1 MNITKAFCL
10 SIALLGA
17 SNMQAITNSD
27 FVIQQDNTQINNYQT
42 NRPEASKR
50 LFVSQA
56 VEQQI
61 AHIKQLLTNARLA
74 WMFENCFPN
83 TLDTTVHF
91 DGKDDTFVYT
101 GDIHAMW
108 LRDSG
113 AQVWPYVQLAN
124 KDAKLKKMLA
134 GVIKR
139 QFKCIN
145 IDPYA
150 NAFNMNS
157 EGGEWMSDLTDMKPE
172 LHERKWE
179 IDSLCYPIRLAYH
192 YWKTTGDAS
201 IFSDEWLTAIAK
213 VLKKYLQKQRKNYM
227 AERNLD
233 FDKVINRK
241 NTRCLKYDFAVKRGK
256 PADVLPLWVAD
267 MDFETSSYI
276 EDALVERAKEG
287 IFGYSEVQTPYFEIL
302 ANWMKLHHNWEIQ
315 EDWLIKT
322 PGVVFALAMAVKA
335 YTQPGDSVL
344 IQLPVYYP
352 FSEVIQDNGR
362 KVVSSNLYQGEDNR
376 YHIDFQDFEKK
387 IVEENVKLFFLCNP
401 HNPVGRVWS
410 AEELEKIGDIC
421 VKNGV
426 TVVSDEIHQDF
437 VFKGKHQ
444 VFAGLKKEFQ
454 DISITCTSPSKTFNL
469 ASMMISNIFIP
480 NPELRRRFRKQ
491 LDAAGTSQLGVL
503 GLVATEAA
511 YSKGEEWYQAMH
523 AYVEANINYTKEYVE
538 KYLPGVKMTDL
549 EGTYLVWLDFR
560 ETGLT
565 VEELEDLILNKAR
578 LWLDSGKIFG
588 KAGEGFQRINVAC
601 PRATLTEALERIR
614 KAF

>member
-1 MNITKAFCL
+1 
-10 SIALLGA
+10 
-17 SNMQAITNSD
+17 
-27 FVIQQDNTQINNYQT
+27 
-42 NRPEASKR
+42 
-50 LFVSQA
+50 
-56 VEQQI
+56 
-61 AHIKQLLTNARLA
+61 
-74 WMFENCFPN
+74 
-83 TLDTTVHF
+83 
-91 DGKDDTFVYT
+91 
-101 GDIHAMW
+101 
-108 LRDSG
+108 
-113 AQVWPYVQLAN
+113 
-124 KDAKLKKMLA
+124 
-134 GVIKR
+134 
-139 QFKCIN
+139 
-145 IDPYA
+145 
-150 NAFNMNS
+150 
-157 EGGEWMSDLTDMKPE
+157 
-172 LHERKWE
+172 
-179 IDSLCYPIRLAYH
+179 
-192 YWKTTGDAS
+192 
-201 IFSDEWLTAIAK
+201 
-213 VLKKYLQKQRKNYM
+213 M

-302 ANWMKLHHNWEIQ
+302 ANWMKFHHNWEIQ

-387 IVEENVKLFFLCNP
+387 IVDNDVKAFILC
-401 HNPVGRVWS
+401 
-410 AEELEKIGDIC
+410 
-421 VKNGV
+421 
-426 TVVSDEIHQDF
+426 
-437 VFKGKHQ
+437 
-444 VFAGLKKEFQ
+444 
-454 DISITCTSPSKTFNL
+454 SPSKTFNL

-480 NPELRRRFRKQ
+480 NPELRRKFRKQ

>member
-1 MNITKAFCL
+1 
-10 SIALLGA
+10 
-17 SNMQAITNSD
+17 
-27 FVIQQDNTQINNYQT
+27 
-42 NRPEASKR
+42 
-50 LFVSQA
+50 
-56 VEQQI
+56 
-61 AHIKQLLTNARLA
+61 
-74 WMFENCFPN
+74 
-83 TLDTTVHF
+83 
-91 DGKDDTFVYT
+91 
-101 GDIHAMW
+101 
-108 LRDSG
+108 
-113 AQVWPYVQLAN
+113 
-124 KDAKLKKMLA
+124 
-134 GVIKR
+134 
-139 QFKCIN
+139 
-145 IDPYA
+145 
-150 NAFNMNS
+150 
-157 EGGEWMSDLTDMKPE
+157 
-172 LHERKWE
+172 
-179 IDSLCYPIRLAYH
+179 
-192 YWKTTGDAS
+192 
-201 IFSDEWLTAIAK
+201 
-213 VLKKYLQKQRKNYM
+213 M
-227 AERNLD
+227 ATYN
-233 FDKVINRK
+233 FDKIINRK
-241 NTRCLKYDFAVKRGK
+241 GTNCLKYDYAVERGK

-267 MDFETSSYI
+267 MDFTVSEEITKSLHAAVDHGIYGYTQPK
-276 EDALVERAKEG
+276 DAYYNA
-287 IFGYSEVQTPYFEIL
+287 IT
-302 ANWMKLHHNWEIQ
+302 NWMEKNHNWKTKREWIM
-315 EDWLIKT
+315 KT
-322 PGVVFALAMAVKA
+322 PGVVFALGAAVKA
-335 YTQPGDSVL
+335 FTKPGDAVL
-344 IQLPVYYP
+344 IQNPVYYP
-352 FSEVIQDNGR
+352 FTNIIRDNDRRVIDNTLVYEKRVTEG
-362 KVVSSNLYQGEDNR
+362 KSQYS
-376 YHIDFQDFEKK
+376 IDYEDFERK
-387 IVEENVKLFFLCNP
+387 IVQENIKLFILCNP

-410 AEELEKIGDIC
+410 AEELEKLGDIC

-480 NPELRRRFRKQ
+480 NPELRRKFRKQ
-491 LDAAGTSQLGVL
+491 LDAAGISQLGVL